1 MAPYPRSSAEGSE
14 GRRSFPTDALGH
26 HGRVS
31 EEKNESD
38 ESSGPANKPKST
50 DDLKRFL
57 NTDPDE
63 LPDAESRTP
72 ETGPGGSDSDVNES
86 DVGRGED
93 DANLVADQPL
103 SAQQSEE
110 DVPDDIQETEE
121 VDEEGEGDEIQD
133 SDSEPS
139 GDKPD

>member
-1 MAPYPRSSAEGSE
+1 MGGVSEDTEKDQQSSEGS
-14 GRRSFPTDALGH
+14 GGS
-26 HGRVS
+26 
-31 EEKNESD
+31 ND

-57 NTDPDE
+57 NSDPEE
-63 LPDAESRTP
+63 LPDAEARTP
-72 ETGPGGSDSDVNES
+72 EMGPGGADADVKES

-93 DANLVADQPL
+93 DQLLVADQPL
-103 SAQQSEE
+103 AAQQDE
-110 DVPDDIQETEE
+110 DEVPDDIQESED
-121 VDEEGEGDEIQD
+121 VDDEGSGDEIQD

>member
-1 MAPYPRSSAEGSE
+1 
-14 GRRSFPTDALGH
+14 
-26 HGRVS
+26 VS
-31 EEKNESD
+31 EEKNES

-63 LPDAESRTP
+63 LPDAEARTP
-72 ETGPGGSDSDVNES
+72 ESGPGGADMDTNES

-93 DANLVADQPL
+93 DDNLVADQPL

-121 VDEEGEGDEIQD
+121 VDEEGEGDEIQND
-133 SDSEPS
+133 SDAAE
-139 GDKPD
+139 GNKTD